1 MDLVQNSK
9 SSVGVSYVNSAETA
23 SHSIDCIGFDAISVD
38 AIVQTNEETTA
49 PAVVKFETSDDN
61 TTFATVTGLIQDTDY
76 TLAGVANTADAN
88 VTRFDVSL
96 KGLERYVK
104 ISVTPSGDVGTN
116 DATIVVA
123 ARLHKAEAG
132 IDSASD
138 AGVEAR
144 AVK

>member
-23 SHSIDCIGFDAISVD
+23 SHSFDCVGFDAVSVD
-38 AIVQTNEETTA
+38 AIVQSNINTAA

-61 TTFATVTGLIQDTDY
+61 TTFATVTGLIQGTDY
-76 TLAGVANTADAN
+76 TLAGVANTASAN
-88 VTRFDVSL
+88 VTRFDVSTKAL
-96 KGLERYVK
+96 PRYVK
-104 ISVTPSGDVGTN
+104 VSVTPAGAVGTN
-116 DATIVVA
+116 DASVVIA
-123 ARLHKAEAG
+123 ARLHKAEVG
-132 IDSASD
+132 IDSATD

>member
-23 SHSIDCIGFDAISVD
+23 SHSFDCVGFDAVSVD

-49 PAVVKFETSDDN
+49 PAVVKFEVSDDN
-61 TTFATVTGLIQDTDY
+61 TTFATVSGLVQDTDY
-76 TLAGVANTADAN
+76 TLAGVANTASAN
-88 VTRFDVSL
+88 VTRFDVSTKAL
-96 KGLERYVK
+96 ARYVK

-116 DATIVVA
+116 DATVVIA
-123 ARLHKAEAG
+123 ARLHKAERG
-132 IDSASD
+132 IDSATD

>member
-23 SHSIDCIGFDAISVD
+23 SHAFDCVGFDAVSID

-61 TTFATVTGLIQDTDY
+61 TTFATVTGLIQGTDY
-76 TLAGVANTADAN
+76 TPAGVASTADAN

-104 ISVTPSGDVGTN
+104 VSVTPSGDVGTN
-116 DATIVVA
+116 DATVVVA
-123 ARLHKAEAG
+123 ARLHKAEEG
-132 IDSASD
+132 INSAAR

>member
-1 MDLVQNSK
+1 MDLVQNTK

-23 SHSIDCIGFDAISVD
+23 TYTIDCLGFDAVSID

-49 PAVVKFETSDDN
+49 PAVVKFESSDDN
-61 TTFATVTGLIQDTDY
+61 TTFATVSGLVQSTDY
-76 TLAGVANTADAN
+76 TLAGVDNTADAN
-88 VTRFDVSL
+88 VTRFDVST
-96 KGLERYVK
+96 KALERYVK

-116 DATIVVA
+116 DATVVIA
-123 ARLHKAEAG
+123 ARLGKCERG

-144 AVK
+144 VVK

>member
-23 SHSIDCIGFDAISVD
+23 SHSFDCVGFDAVSID

-61 TTFATVTGLIQDTDY
+61 TTFATVSGLVQSTDY
-76 TLAGVANTADAN
+76 TLAGVANTASAN
-88 VTRFDVSL
+88 VTRFDVSM

-104 ISVTPSGDVGTN
+104 VSVTPSGDVGTN
-116 DATIVVA
+116 NATVVIA
-123 ARLHKAEAG
+123 ARLHKAESG
-132 IDSASD
+132 IDSATD